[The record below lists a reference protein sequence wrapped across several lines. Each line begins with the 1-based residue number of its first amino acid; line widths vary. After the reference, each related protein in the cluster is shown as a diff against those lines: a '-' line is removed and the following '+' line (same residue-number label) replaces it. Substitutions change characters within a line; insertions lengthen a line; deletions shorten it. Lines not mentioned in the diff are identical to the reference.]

1 MEQDQGANS
10 ALKNFIFKA
19 DVVVWD
25 RKTSAGYNLTELFLG
40 SEGTLG
46 VITQVSHPSVQ
57 THTELQTKEKSLTHR
72 QGPRSV
78 SEELYGSWLLI
89 LILIQYLSNPT
100 KQTQQTTNNTTN
112 TEMAMLSTHTGHCS
126 SPPLARVCH
135 GSCCGFPKVN
145 SLISGDQVDLKVVTR
160 V

>member
-1 MEQDQGANS
+1 MEQDQGTNS

-57 THTELQTKEKSLTHR
+57 THTELQTKEKSLTQATVRLHPLPECVMAAVVAF
-72 QGPRSV
+72 PR
-78 SEELYGSWLLI
+78 
-89 LILIQYLSNPT
+89 
-100 KQTQQTTNNTTN
+100 
-112 TEMAMLSTHTGHCS
+112 
-126 SPPLARVCH
+126 
-135 GSCCGFPKVN
+135 
-145 SLISGDQVDLKVVTR
+145 
-160 V
+160 

>member
-57 THTELQTKEKSLTHR
+57 THTELQTSHR
-72 QGPRSV
+72 PLFVSTPCQSV
-78 SEELYGSWLLI
+78 SWQLLWLS
-89 LILIQYLSNPT
+89 QG
-100 KQTQQTTNNTTN
+100 KQRRP
-112 TEMAMLSTHTGHCS
+112 S
-126 SPPLARVCH
+126 
-135 GSCCGFPKVN
+135 
-145 SLISGDQVDLKVVTR
+145 
-160 V
+160 

>member
-57 THTELQTKEKSLTHR
+57 THTELQTKEK
-72 QGPRSV
+72 P
-78 SEELYGSWLLI
+78 
-89 LILIQYLSNPT
+89 
-100 KQTQQTTNNTTN
+100 
-112 TEMAMLSTHTGHCS
+112 HTGHCS

-135 GSCCGFPKVN
+135 GSRGGFPKVN

>member
-72 QGPRSV
+72 HAIYSHRPQFVSTPCQSV
-78 SEELYGSWLLI
+78 SWQLLWLS
-89 LILIQYLSNPT
+89 QG
-100 KQTQQTTNNTTN
+100 KQ
-112 TEMAMLSTHTGHCS
+112 LDKRRPS
-126 SPPLARVCH
+126 
-135 GSCCGFPKVN
+135 
-145 SLISGDQVDLKVVTR
+145 
-160 V
+160 

>member
-57 THTELQTKEKSLTHR
+57 THTELQTKEKPLTQATVRLHPLPECVMAAVVAF
-72 QGPRSV
+72 PR
-78 SEELYGSWLLI
+78 
-89 LILIQYLSNPT
+89 
-100 KQTQQTTNNTTN
+100 
-112 TEMAMLSTHTGHCS
+112 
-126 SPPLARVCH
+126 
-135 GSCCGFPKVN
+135 
-145 SLISGDQVDLKVVTR
+145 
-160 V
+160 

>member
-57 THTELQTKEKSLTHR
+57 THTELQTKEKPLTSHR
-72 QGPRSV
+72 PQFVSTPCLSV
-78 SEELYGSWLLI
+78 SWQPWWLS
-89 LILIQYLSNPT
+89 QG
-100 KQTQQTTNNTTN
+100 KQ
-112 TEMAMLSTHTGHCS
+112 LDKRRPS
-126 SPPLARVCH
+126 
-135 GSCCGFPKVN
+135 
-145 SLISGDQVDLKVVTR
+145 
-160 V
+160 

>member
-46 VITQVSHPSVQ
+46 VITQVSHPSLQ
-57 THTELQTKEKSLTHR
+57 THTELQTKEKSLTQATVRLHPLPECVMAAVVAF
-72 QGPRSV
+72 PR
-78 SEELYGSWLLI
+78 
-89 LILIQYLSNPT
+89 
-100 KQTQQTTNNTTN
+100 
-112 TEMAMLSTHTGHCS
+112 
-126 SPPLARVCH
+126 
-135 GSCCGFPKVN
+135 
-145 SLISGDQVDLKVVTR
+145 
-160 V
+160 

>member
-57 THTELQTKEKSLTHR
+57 THTELQTKEKSLT
-72 QGPRSV
+72 
-78 SEELYGSWLLI
+78 
-89 LILIQYLSNPT
+89 
-100 KQTQQTTNNTTN
+100 
-112 TEMAMLSTHTGHCS
+112 GHCS

-135 GSCCGFPKVN
+135 GSCGGFPKVN

>member
-57 THTELQTKEKSLTHR
+57 THTELQTKEKSLTQATVRLHPLPECVMAAVVAF
-72 QGPRSV
+72 PR
-78 SEELYGSWLLI
+78 
-89 LILIQYLSNPT
+89 
-100 KQTQQTTNNTTN
+100 
-112 TEMAMLSTHTGHCS
+112 
-126 SPPLARVCH
+126 
-135 GSCCGFPKVN
+135 
-145 SLISGDQVDLKVVTR
+145 
-160 V
+160 